1 MASPMSGNAPT
12 VRAAI
17 PIRRFGRTGLAM
29 PVLSLGGMRF
39 QQSWKDLE
47 PGAIEETSQ
56 ANLRLLLEQAIGAGL
71 HHIET
76 ARHYGSSERQLAPL
90 LRELPDPH
98 RILQSKVPPQGD
110 PEAFE
115 AELTTSFSRLGLDPG
130 RDRLDLL
137 AIHGVNT
144 AELLKHTLQPGG
156 CLEVARRWR
165 EEGRIGAIGFS
176 THAPLPV
183 ILAAIN
189 SDDFDYINLHW
200 YYIQQQNQAAIEA
213 ATAHDMG
220 VFVISPTDKGG
231 HLHTPSERLSAL
243 CAPLHPIVFN
253 DLFCLS
259 APGIHTISVGAARPE
274 DLHLHLEAVALLPR
288 AGELLPP
295 ILERMDAARRSALGE
310 EWLAS
315 GHQGLPRWEDTP
327 GEINVPVLLW
337 LHELLETFDLESFC
351 RARYGLLGH
360 GGHWF
365 PGANADALDGEVSEE
380 ALLAVLGESPWA
392 ERIPDLLRQLRERI
406 GGQAVRRLQ
415 ET

>member
-1 MASPMSGNAPT
+1 MVPS
-12 VRAAI
+12 
-17 PIRRFGRTGLAM
+17 RRFGRTGLAM

-39 QQSWKDLE
+39 QQSWKDLDA
-47 PGAIEETSQ
+47 GAIEESSQ
-56 ANLRLLLEQAIGAGL
+56 VNLRRLLEKAIGAGL

-90 LRELPDPH
+90 LHDLPDPR
-98 RILQSKVPPQGD
+98 RILQSKVPPNPD
-110 PEAFE
+110 PAAFE
-115 AELTTSFSRLGLDPG
+115 AELATSFSRLGLDPG

-137 AIHGVNT
+137 SIHGVNT
-144 AELLKHTLQPGG
+144 AELLEQSLRPGG
-156 CLEVARRWR
+156 CLAVAQRWR

-183 ILAAIN
+183 ILEAID
-189 SDDFDYINLHW
+189 SDSFDYLNLHW

-231 HLHTPSERLSAL
+231 HLHTPSQRLSEL

-259 APGIHTISVGAARPE
+259 APGIHTISVGASRPE
-274 DLHLHLEAVALLPR
+274 DLDLHLEAVALLPR

-295 ILERMDAARRSALGE
+295 ILERLDAARRSALGE
-310 EWLAS
+310 DWPGS
-315 GHQGLPRWEDTP
+315 RHQGLPRWEDTP
-327 GEINVPVLLW
+327 GEINLPVLLW
-337 LHELLETFDLESFC
+337 LHELLEAFDLEGFC

-365 PGANADALDGEVSEE
+365 PGANADGLDGEVPE
-380 ALLAVLGESPWA
+380 AALQAVLEGSPWA
-392 ERIPDLLRQLRERI
+392 EQIPGLLRRLRARI